1 MGNNNDSIRTRMTV
15 MILVMAA
22 VPFLLAWRFFHIQVV
37 DHDYYLKKARNTYTT
52 KKQTT
57 GKRGE
62 IFDCHGNL
70 LAGNAP
76 CVHITADPSHYKT
89 DATRKKMAYIL
100 ARHLPGTMAEYIY
113 ALRPVRQRRGK
124 DGKLLYNPDGTP
136 NTYEARYAM
145 LERNVPLETAEKIRH
160 AVKVNKLPK
169 LFLTEDY
176 MRVYPKGSM
185 LSNVLG
191 YTNVVNDKAVPQGGL
206 EKKLHDAMIAET
218 GKEVFERTRGGAPL
232 AYGLHETQACKD
244 GKNIYL
250 TISEPIQAILEEALD
265 EAYAK
270 WTPKTIYAA
279 LVDPKT
285 GNIMAMAQRPT
296 FNPNDRSTFRPEA
309 ARTRIAEDMLEPGSI
324 MKPFSIGKAL
334 DWKLVTPDTMI
345 DCENGRWMYM
355 GRPLT
360 DSHAY
365 DKLSVAQ
372 VIQKSSN
379 IGTAKVALFLG
390 KERVYEALR
399 MFGFGEKTGLPF
411 AIEGPGKVSPPQ
423 RWDGLTITRMPIGYS
438 VQVTPLQM
446 LRAYCAL
453 ANNGLLPE
461 LRLIDRIVDPATG
474 QEERFAI
481 AKPKQMFEHP
491 DAHRQ
496 LVDMMALVTQKG
508 GTARKAAIPG
518 YEVAG
523 KTGTSRKYVPGVGYS
538 AGKYFAS
545 FVGFVP
551 ARDPAFVML
560 VTVDEPKGASYG
572 GTVAGPTFTQVAS
585 KVLKHLNIH
594 PDPIL
599 LDREK

>member
-1 MGNNNDSIRTRMTV
+1 MSNNNGAIRIRMSLL
-15 MILVMAA
+15 IA
-22 VPFLLAWRFFHIQVV
+22 LLAFVPVLLIGRLYYVQIH
-37 DHDYYLKKARNTYTT
+37 DHDRYLKKARQTYTT
-52 KKQTT
+52 KKQTS

-76 CVHITADPSHYKT
+76 CVHITADPSHFRN
-89 DATRKKMAYIL
+89 DAARTKMAYIL
-100 ARHLPGTMAEYIY
+100 AKHLPGTLEEYRY

-124 DGKLLYNPDGTP
+124 DGRLKFKADGTP
-136 NTYEARYAM
+136 DTYTARYAM
-145 LERNVPLETAEKIRH
+145 LERNVSLENAEKIRK
-160 AVKVNKLPK
+160 AVSVNKLPR
-169 LFLTEDY
+169 LYLTEDY
-176 MRVYPKGSM
+176 MRTYPKGSM

-191 YTNVVNDKAVPQGGL
+191 YTNVVNDEDIPQGGL
-206 EKKLHDAMIAET
+206 EKKFNKTMIAEN
-218 GKEVFERTRGGAPL
+218 GKEIFERTRGGTPL
-232 AYGLHETQACKD
+232 DYGLHQSQACKD

-285 GNIMAMAQRPT
+285 GNILAMAQRPT
-296 FNPNDRSTFRPEA
+296 FNPNDRTTFRPEA
-309 ARTRIAEDMLEPGSI
+309 ARARIAEDMLEPGSI

-334 DWKLVTPDTMI
+334 DWKVVTPDTMI

-365 DKLSVAQ
+365 DQLSVAQ

-379 IGTAKVALFLG
+379 IGTAKVALLLG

-399 MFGFGEKTGLPF
+399 MFGFGTKTKLPF
-411 AIEGPGKVSPPQ
+411 AIEMAGKVLPPQ

-474 QEERFAI
+474 QETKFDI
-481 AKPKQMFEHP
+481 AQPVQMFERP

-496 LVDMMALVTQKG
+496 LVDMMTLVTQKG

-523 KTGTSRKYVPGVGYS
+523 KTGTSRKYVAGHGYA

-572 GTVAGPTFTQVAS
+572 GTVAGPTFTKVGAQ
-585 KVLKHLNIH
+585 VLKLMNIP
-594 PDPIL
+594 PDLTL
-599 LDREK
+599 LDRE